1 MCKFKNFTLMIV
13 VTTKY
18 LIPKG
23 YAAMALFPF
32 ILVHDQK
39 MKENK
44 VLINHERIHLRQQ
57 VELLILPFYLW
68 YVTEYCINRL
78 RNMDAKTAYRNIS
91 FEREAYSNEGSSN
104 YLSNRPLWNFVNYL
118 SRK

>member
-1 MCKFKNFTLMIV
+1 MII
-13 VTTKY
+13 TSKY
-18 LIPKG
+18 LVPKG
-23 YAAMALFPF
+23 YAAMAIFPF
-32 ILVHDQK
+32 IFVHDRK
-39 MKENK
+39 MRDNA

-57 VELLILPFYLW
+57 IELLILPFYLW
-68 YVTEYCINRL
+68 YVAEYCINRL